1 MKTIEYINQN
11 GIERLKEELDIIV
24 KEYPEHGIMVLNYN
38 QIGSPKTH
46 PVVMECRGLILEMG
60 SLRVV
65 SRGFD
70 RFFNYG
76 EAPEFSSFKF
86 EDAEVCEKIDGSLIK
101 VYNYDGT
108 WHIST
113 RGTAFAESE
122 CNGFGLTFRDLVL
135 RAMPEA
141 VRFRGDGEPFFITKD
156 EAFQDSC
163 NFWLDTDWTY
173 IFEFTSAENRVVT
186 RYEGY
191 NLTFLAARHNQTG
204 EYGDE
209 YEEQAV
215 VDAFE
220 CAVAKRYKFDTI
232 EHCLEVVKELPDMQ
246 EGYVV
251 YVGGKPVCKIKSPAY
266 VAAHHMRSNSGLTP
280 KNIARLVV
288 SNETD
293 EYLQYFEED
302 RHLIEPYASSWG
314 EFVGLMGELYDR
326 FEGISDQKEFALK
339 VKELKNCSVFFT
351 ARKNKSSVVSVI
363 SDMKIESKVE
373 MLLGYV
379 NEKSLLSL
387 PHL

>member
-1 MKTIEYINQN
+1 MKTIEYINQY

-60 SLRVV
+60 SLKVV

-70 RFFNYG
+70 RFFNYA
-76 EAPEFSSFKF
+76 EAPEFSSFNF
-86 EDAEVCEKIDGSLIK
+86 EEAEVCEKVDGSLIK
-101 VYNYDGT
+101 IYNHDGI
-108 WHIST
+108 WYIST

-135 RAMPEA
+135 RAIPDD
-141 VRFRGDGEPFFITKD
+141 VRIHENGATSFISKD
-156 EAFQDSC
+156 EAFQESC

-209 YEEQAV
+209 YEERAA

-232 EHCLEVVKELPDMQ
+232 EHCLEMVKELPDMQ

-266 VAAHHMRSNSGLTP
+266 VVAHRIKGEGLTP
-280 KNIARLVV
+280 KRIMQLVLM
-288 SNETD
+288 NEVD
-293 EYLQYFEED
+293 EYLAYFEED
-302 RHLIEPYASSWG
+302 RKFFEPYVNALNA
-314 EFVGLMGELYDR
+314 GLELMEEVFIQ
-326 FEGISDQKEFALK
+326 FEGIEDQKEFALK
-339 VKELKNCSVFFT
+339 VSKFNFSAVLFKARSSGKSVAEVFHAQT
-351 ARKNKSSVVSVI
+351 
-363 SDMKIESKVE
+363 EQSK
-373 MLLGYV
+373 MR
-379 NEKSLLSL
+379 LLSSWESAIMETSDL
-387 PHL
+387 A

>member
-1 MKTIEYINQN
+1 MKTIEYIREH
-11 GIERLKEELDIIV
+11 GIEKLKEELGIIV

-38 QIGSPKTH
+38 QIESPKTH
-46 PVVMECRGLILEMG
+46 PVVMECRGLILEMD
-60 SLRVV
+60 SLKVV

-70 RFFNYG
+70 RFFNHL
-76 EAPEFSSFKF
+76 EAPEHSSFDF
-86 EDAEVCEKIDGSLIK
+86 EEAEVCEKVDGSFIK
-101 VYNYDGT
+101 IYNYLGQ
-108 WHIST
+108 WFIAT

-141 VRFRGDGEPFFITKD
+141 VRIHENGATSFISKD
-156 EAFQDSC
+156 KAFQESC

-173 IFEFTSAENRVVT
+173 IFEFTSTENRVVT

-209 YEEQAV
+209 YEERAA

-232 EHCLEVVKELPDMQ
+232 EHCLEMVKELPDMQ

-266 VAAHHMRSNSGLTP
+266 VAAHHIRSEGLNP
-280 KNIARLVV
+280 KRIMQLVLM
-288 SNETD
+288 NEVD
-293 EYLQYFEED
+293 EYLTYFEED
-302 RHLIEPYASSWG
+302 RKFFTPYVDALNSGLEFMKEVFVQFNGIE
-314 EFVGLMGELYDR
+314 
-326 FEGISDQKEFALK
+326 DQKEFALK
-339 VKELKNCSVFFT
+339 VSKFNFSAILFK
-351 ARKNKSSVVSVI
+351 ARSSGKSVVEVFHAQT
-363 SDMKIESKVE
+363 EQSK
-373 MLLGYV
+373 MR
-379 NEKSLLSL
+379 LLSSWATAIMETSDL
-387 PHL
+387 V

>member
-163 NFWLDTDWTY
+163 NFWMDSDWTY
-173 IFEFTSAENRVVT
+173 IFEFTSAENRIVT

-191 NLTFLAARHNQTG
+191 NLTYLAARHNQTG

-209 YEEQAV
+209 YEEHAA
-215 VDAFE
+215 VDAFG
-220 CAVAKRYKFDTI
+220 CAVANRYKFDTI
-232 EHCLEVVKELPDMQ
+232 EHCLEMVKELPDMQ

-266 VAAHHMRSNSGLTP
+266 VVAHRIKGEGLTP
-280 KNIARLVV
+280 KRIMQLVLM
-288 SNETD
+288 NEVD
-293 EYLQYFEED
+293 EYLAYFEED
-302 RHLIEPYASSWG
+302 RKFFTPYVDALANG
-314 EFVGLMGELYDR
+314 VAFMEEVFDR
-326 FEGISDQKEFALK
+326 FEGIEDQKEFALAVSK
-339 VKELKNCSVFFT
+339 FPFNAVLFK
-351 ARKNKSSVVSVI
+351 ARSSGKSVVDVFH
-363 SDMKIESKVE
+363 EQTEQSK
-373 MLLGYV
+373 MR
-379 NEKSLLSL
+379 LLSSWATAIMETSDL
-387 PHL
+387 I

>member
-1 MKTIEYINQN
+1 MKTIEYINQY

-46 PVVMECRGLILEMG
+46 PVVMECRGLILEMDT
-60 SLRVV
+60 LRVV
-65 SRGFD
+65 SRSFD
-70 RFFNYG
+70 RFFNYS
-76 EAPEFSSFKF
+76 EAPEHTEFDF
-86 EDAEVCEKIDGSLIK
+86 EEAEICEKVDGSLIK
-101 VYNYDGT
+101 IYHYNNE
-108 WHIST
+108 WHIAT
-113 RGTAFAESE
+113 RGTAFAESN
-122 CNGFGLTFRDLVL
+122 CNNFATFRELVL
-135 RAMPEA
+135 KTMPPEA
-141 VRFRGDGEPFFITKD
+141 ARIHENGETSFISKD
-156 EAFQDSC
+156 EAFQESC

-209 YEEQAV
+209 YEERAA

-266 VAAHHMRSNSGLTP
+266 VAAHHIRSEGLNP
-280 KNIARLVV
+280 KRIMQLVLM
-288 SNETD
+288 NEVD
-293 EYLQYFEED
+293 EYLAYFEED
-302 RHLIEPYASSWG
+302 RKFFEPYVDALANG
-314 EFVGLMGELYDR
+314 VALVQEVYDR
-326 FEGISDQKEFALK
+326 FEGIEDQKEFALAVSK
-339 VKELKNCSVFFT
+339 FSFSAVLFKARSSGKNVVDVFHEQT
-351 ARKNKSSVVSVI
+351 EQAKMR
-363 SDMKIESKVE
+363 
-373 MLLGYV
+373 
-379 NEKSLLSL
+379 LLSSWASAIMETSDL
-387 PHL
+387 V